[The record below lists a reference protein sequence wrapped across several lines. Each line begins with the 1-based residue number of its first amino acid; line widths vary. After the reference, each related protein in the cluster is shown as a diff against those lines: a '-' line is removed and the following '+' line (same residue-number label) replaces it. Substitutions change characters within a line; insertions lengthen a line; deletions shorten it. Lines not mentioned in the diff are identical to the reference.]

1 MKRLAERMPGKTIHW
16 ISIAAVQLAVF
27 GTQVFHLV
35 FR

>member
-16 ISIAAVQLAVF
+16 LSIGAAQLAIF
-27 GTQVFHLV
+27 GAQFLHLV